1 MTAAISR
8 THPLDSTVLRKGIAA
23 EITPES
29 VREQILRLIEF
40 HCPWAHPTLAD
51 NVSPDGDK
59 ELSIFCLSTESG
71 EYALEI
77 SFISTAHNLVRDGLQ
92 PIGGRYLWVTTRFG
106 RVYGKAR
113 EDSRKRMDRL
123 SEARE
128 ASLAKAKSKNDA
140 LDLIDAIRDFSEEAH
155 WSAWHPGVEFEAW
168 QLALESNVDCA
179 FMLDLSEECGGWWY
193 WSEEYCG
200 ELFVTTEEWEK
211 MVAEREKK

>member
-1 MTAAISR
+1 MEPIELLGPNGEPWSYCCGICGRIAGVTHSSVIDRSQLEGSGRHPNQVASEKAHAELCCLCRRCREKAASANGFMYCAECK
-8 THPLDSTVLRKGIAA
+8 PIA
-23 EITPES
+23 
-29 VREQILRLIEF
+29 
-40 HCPWAHPTLAD
+40 
-51 NVSPDGDK
+51 DK
-59 ELSIFCLSTESG
+59 ELE
-71 EYALEI
+71 E
-77 SFISTAHNLVRDGLQ
+77 
-92 PIGGRYLWVTTRFG
+92 
-106 RVYGKAR
+106 AR